1 MKIQINGDLRELIE
15 AGTIEES
22 FVRLGIPLDAVLVE
36 HNGVALHRSE
46 WRERIVRDGDVIE
59 VIRIVAG
66 G

>member
-22 FVRLGIPLDAVLVE
+22 FVRLGIPLDGVLVE

>member
-22 FVRLGIPLDAVLVE
+22 FVRLGIPLDGVLVE

-46 WRERIVRDGDVIE
+46 WRERIVREGDVIE

>member
-15 AGTIEES
+15 EGTVEES
-22 FVRLGIPLDAVLVE
+22 FIRLGIPLEAVLE
-36 HNGVALHRSE
+36 ENNGLALHRSE
-46 WRERIVRDGDVIE
+46 WRERIVREGDVIE